1 MDLTD
6 EGLKHRDDVADAIF
20 AFMHKMRD
28 EEGTGT
34 VAIPPYVYQEVRP
47 LRALLLS
54 TKCVPNL
61 NPNVSIID
69 GNPL

>member
-1 MDLTD
+1 MIVDLTD

-34 VAIPPYVYQEVRP
+34 TAIPPYVYQEVWQ
-47 LRALLLS
+47 LHALIFFYEQ
-54 TKCVPNL
+54 KHP
-61 NPNVSIID
+61 
-69 GNPL
+69 